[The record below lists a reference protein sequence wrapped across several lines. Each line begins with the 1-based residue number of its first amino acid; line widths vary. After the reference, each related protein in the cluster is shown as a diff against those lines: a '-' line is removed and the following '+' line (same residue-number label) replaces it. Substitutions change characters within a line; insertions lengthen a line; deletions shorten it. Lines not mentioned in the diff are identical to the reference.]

1 MEFSLERPARKKTNN
16 TYQELIFHDMFS
28 GHEKDLH
35 KDTAWELLFRSN
47 FTFSKFI
54 FFNCTAKN
62 IWYTPTQKPY
72 NHDTFKK
79 GNFSHQLG
87 SKLNKIKGWYSF
99 VFEGIIQICRDSY
112 FNQIGIPVLCQDN
125 TGQDSVRS
133 YSLIHIIIT
142 FSHILI

>member
-16 TYQELIFHDMFS
+16 TYQELTFHDMFS
-28 GHEKDLH
+28 GHENDLH
-35 KDTAWELLFRSN
+35 KDTEWELLFKSN

-79 GNFSHQLG
+79 GNFSNQHG
-87 SKLNKIKGWYSF
+87 SKLLSSIRSKD
-99 VFEGIIQICRDSY
+99 GIH
-112 FNQIGIPVLCQDN
+112 L
-125 TGQDSVRS
+125 
-133 YSLIHIIIT
+133 SLRA
-142 FSHILI
+142 